1 MRVERTRKDMESL
14 AEGIREEV
22 DNLARVEALP
32 DRLHALDRIAQ
43 LSKHLRTLCNR
54 EAMEVQR
61 MNLDR
66 SKPTTTPK

>member
-1 MRVERTRKDMESL
+1 MRAERTRKDMESL

-61 MNLDR
+61 MNLDK
-66 SKPTTTPK
+66 SKTTITPK